1 MAAVECFAIGGACQL
16 LHVVDHVIATR
27 GSRLFLPAR
36 KEGIIPGASNLRL
49 PRFVG
54 DRAARQAI
62 LSGREWTA
70 GEPDAALLCD
80 EVVEPGEMDRA
91 IEPRVAALTDSGLV
105 NATANRRTLR
115 AGQEPLDLFR
125 EYMATY
131 ARDQAS
137 CHLSPALVHNLEV
150 HWHARSAHHVSE
162 PGGIMADTPF
172 VWDDLAQY
180 KAEGRFL
187 DGYPDDE
194 RTFFAPRD
202 NVHGLLVAV
211 LGSAQHSI
219 VVNMFGYDDDELNK
233 IIQGKLADEKVYV
246 QMSLDRSQASGV
258 HEKQILASWNNDAF
272 GNSIA
277 IGTSSVHNAISHLK
291 IVIVDG
297 VYTVKGSTNWSLS
310 GEQQQDNELSL
321 SRNAVIAAETRAI
334 LDLNHDFMLKQ
345 MVGTKLDMTHAPG
358 PEDPGCDAPA
368 ATRPAPGEPVPP
380 AR

>member
-1 MAAVECFAIGGACQL
+1 
-16 LHVVDHVIATR
+16 
-27 GSRLFLPAR
+27 
-36 KEGIIPGASNLRL
+36 
-49 PRFVG
+49 
-54 DRAARQAI
+54 
-62 LSGREWTA
+62 
-70 GEPDAALLCD
+70 
-80 EVVEPGEMDRA
+80 
-91 IEPRVAALTDSGLV
+91 
-105 NATANRRTLR
+105 
-115 AGQEPLDLFR
+115 
-125 EYMATY
+125 
-131 ARDQAS
+131 
-137 CHLSPALVHNLEV
+137 
-150 HWHARSAHHVSE
+150 
-162 PGGIMADTPF
+162 MADSPF
-172 VWDDLAQY
+172 VWDDLGKY

-202 NVHGLLVAV
+202 DVHGLLVAL
-211 LGSAQHSI
+211 LGTAQHSI

-258 HEKQILASWNNDAF
+258 HEKEILAQWSNDAF

-321 SRNAVIAAETRAI
+321 NRNAVIAAETRAI

-345 MVGTKLDMTHAPG
+345 MVGSKLDVASFSRRRARPPCRRCRPIRRPRARRPRPITARRPGSFRIGAAYGAAQRSRSRSRGAQGGLTLRLGAAP
-358 PEDPGCDAPA
+358 
-368 ATRPAPGEPVPP
+368 R
-380 AR
+380 RR

>member
-1 MAAVECFAIGGACQL
+1 
-16 LHVVDHVIATR
+16 
-27 GSRLFLPAR
+27 
-36 KEGIIPGASNLRL
+36 
-49 PRFVG
+49 
-54 DRAARQAI
+54 
-62 LSGREWTA
+62 
-70 GEPDAALLCD
+70 
-80 EVVEPGEMDRA
+80 
-91 IEPRVAALTDSGLV
+91 
-105 NATANRRTLR
+105 
-115 AGQEPLDLFR
+115 
-125 EYMATY
+125 
-131 ARDQAS
+131 
-137 CHLSPALVHNLEV
+137 
-150 HWHARSAHHVSE
+150 
-162 PGGIMADTPF
+162 MADSPF
-172 VWDDLAQY
+172 VWDDLGKY

-202 NVHGLLVAV
+202 DVHGLLVAL
-211 LGSAQHSI
+211 LGTAQHSI

-233 IIQGKLADEKVYV
+233 IIQSKLADEKVYV

-258 HEKQILASWNNDAF
+258 HEKQILAQWSNDAF

-345 MVGTKLDMTHAPG
+345 MVGSKLDMTKLAAPTNKDAM
-358 PEDPGCDAPA
+358 PPLPPVPSSANPPAPA
-368 ATRPAPGEPVPP
+368 S
-380 AR
+380 